1 MNPSYFRIKLHMNEA
16 IDRLCAWNDAS
27 YKERIETRYSKAVHV
42 CIDEKGNW
50 KGQCLYVYEKN
61 GWTIFEDLSGRYSFI
76 EPASWLEFA
85 EDNEFLLAGYNDAI
99 IYAELLAITDRK
111 VTKYF
116 LKCDDCPEEDA
127 NEGDGIPEIENWV
140 DVASFVDED
149 ELVYAETGTVLIF

>member
-1 MNPSYFRIKLHMNEA
+1 MVPDMMAPDDEIRQKA
-16 IDRLCAWNDAS
+16 
-27 YKERIETRYSKAVHV
+27 RY
-42 CIDEKGNW
+42 
-50 KGQCLYVYEKN
+50 
-61 GWTIFEDLSGRYSFI
+61 IFEDLSGGYSFI

-99 IYAELLAITDRK
+99 IYAELLAIEDRK

-116 LKCDDCPEEDA
+116 LKCDDCPEEDT

-140 DVASFVDED
+140 DVASLVDED